1 MMQKLLAILACAM
14 LSLTMA
20 VSPAQAGGLPFS
32 LPWVNDLDLSAD
44 QQEFI
49 EQLESKYIPQIEEIL
64 FPDQEEK
71 FEKAI
76 QDGYSL
82 RKAFRS
88 MSLTSEQKS
97 ELAATIKTIPKQEL
111 FAALTPEQKKELFMS
126 KKEMFMPTPE
136 DIAEKIR
143 AGMESKAGFNPDA
156 PVSEF
161 MPTPEEIAEKIK
173 IGMNKKKEFMPTMEE
188 IKEKISEKMADMA
201 E

>member
-1 MMQKLLAILACAM
+1 MIQKFFAILACTL
-14 LSLTMA
+14 LSLGMVVT
-20 VSPAQAGGLPFS
+20 PAQAGSLPFS
-32 LPWVNDLDLSAD
+32 LPWINDADLTVD

-71 FEKAI
+71 FEQAI

-82 RKAFRS
+82 RKAFKS
-88 MSLTSEQKS
+88 MALTSEQKS
-97 ELAATIKTIPKQEL
+97 ELSATLKTIPKREL

-126 KKEMFMPTPE
+126 KKEMFRPTPE
-136 DIAEKIR
+136 EIAEKIR
-143 AGMESKAGFNPDA
+143 AGMESKAGLNPDA

-173 IGMNKKKEFMPTMEE
+173 MGMDKKKEFMPSMEA
-188 IKEKISEKMADMA
+188 IKEKISEKMEEMA